1 MRKNVLLIGA
11 MLMASMSMMAQT
23 KGGGISQSA
32 LQQMEKTMHV
42 LHTRLSLMLLLT
54 TTLMTW

>member
-23 KGGGISQSA
+23 KGGRHQSVCSSA
-32 LQQMEKTMHV
+32 DGEEPCMCCTQG
-42 LHTRLSLMLLLT
+42 SL
-54 TTLMTW
+54 